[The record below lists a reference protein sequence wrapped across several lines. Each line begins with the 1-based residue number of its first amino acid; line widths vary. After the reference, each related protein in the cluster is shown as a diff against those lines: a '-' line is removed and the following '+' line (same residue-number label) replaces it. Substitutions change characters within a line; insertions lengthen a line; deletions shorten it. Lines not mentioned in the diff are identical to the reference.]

1 MTDLHR
7 ITSHPSPSTHPL
19 ILPNH
24 SNIDKYVFIY
34 ESQECV
40 EDEGKYW
47 LVDRYYLFVVEGFCS
62 EAIHALL

>member
-24 SNIDKYVFIY
+24 LNIDKYVF
-34 ESQECV
+34 SQQFV

-47 LVDRYYLFVVEGFCS
+47 LVDRYYLFVVKGFCS